1 MTTTE
6 TCQHLA
12 HREPDVME
20 QLKRHPLFPLL
31 GLGLSLA
38 SDFLKAPQPPQIPEG
53 LPEAFR
59 AQWQMV
65 YAQNLALYQERK
77 AILDKYATL
86 ILGMSGA
93 NAVAAELARHADQL
107 KKVA

>member
-1 MTTTE
+1 MDTQANCT
-6 TCQHLA
+6 HLA
-12 HREPDVME
+12 HREPDLIE
-20 QLKRHPLFPLL
+20 QMKRHPLFPLL

-38 SDFLKAPQPPQIPEG
+38 SDFLKAPQPPQLPEG

-59 AQWQMV
+59 MQWQMI

-86 ILGMSGA
+86 ILGLSGA
-93 NAVAAELARHADQL
+93 SAITAELARHADQF
-107 KKVA
+107 KKAA